1 MPYEKVWNI
10 HETAAEKNGKS
21 VSGSIFGDFIAERG
35 SAMVI
40 LLLAALI
47 ILAR

>member
-35 SAMVI
+35 DRSSG
-40 LLLAALI
+40 LDAALCGQTG
-47 ILAR
+47 